1 MLEVISLGRPR
12 RRVDHRVFN
21 TRKLQLFD
29 CNCVILHVC
38 VTKDKE
44 EAEEDLH
51 FKSISVCS
59 STIKRKA
66 GEVEEIM
73 QFSIGTYGGGR
84 GRVSR
89 L

>member
-1 MLEVISLGRPR
+1 MLEVISLGGPR

-29 CNCVILHVC
+29 CNCNCARVYF
-38 VTKDKE
+38 TKDKE

-59 STIKRKA
+59 STVKR
-66 GEVEEIM
+66 V
-73 QFSIGTYGGGR
+73 R
-84 GRVSR
+84 RRSR
-89 L
+89 RNYAI